1 VADSNSADAGS
12 REGRRET
19 TVVRD
24 PEMIKVLA
32 HPARLAILEHLSSH
46 GGDITATE
54 AAEVVGLSPSAT
66 SYHLRALAKFDLIK
80 EAPSR
85 GDGRERVYTAA
96 HARRVDIIAEAFP
109 PGSES
114 AKLAEGLL
122 DSILARGD
130 ERIRRWREHIRDNP
144 QLDEASYIHET
155 FLKVTVEELAE
166 IFERIDA
173 IIYPYRQSVRTD
185 APEQALSV
193 ALQLR
198 GIPIT

>member
-1 VADSNSADAGS
+1 MADSNPADAGA
-12 REGRRET
+12 RKGRET

-24 PEMIKVLA
+24 PEVIKVLA
-32 HPARLAILEHLSSH
+32 HPARLAILEHLAAH

-66 SYHLRALAKFDLIK
+66 SYHLRALAKVDLVR

-85 GDGRERVYTAA
+85 GDGRERVYAA
-96 HARRVDIIAEAFP
+96 VPSRRVDVSTEAFP
-109 PGSES
+109 PGSE
-114 AKLAEGLL
+114 AAQLAESLL

-130 ERIRRWREHIRDNP
+130 ERIRRWREKLRENP
-144 QLDEASYIHET
+144 ELDEATYIHET
-155 FLKVTVEELAE
+155 FLRVTAEELGQ

-173 IIYPYRQSVRTD
+173 IIDPYRQSVRQA
-185 APEQALSV
+185 APDQALTV
-193 ALQLR
+193 ALQIR